1 MIAAIIQAREK
12 SSRLP
17 RKVLKKISGKSI
29 IQIIYQRL
37 KLSKKLNSINFAI
50 PKNDKILISH
60 LSKNKYDF
68 FTGSEKNVLERYYLC
83 AKKINAKIIVRI
95 TSDCPF
101 VDPKML
107 DRMLEVFF
115 KKLDYMSNGLK
126 PYFPDGMDIEIF
138 TFKSLDAAYKKVK
151 KIRNLNM
158 LLII

>member
-83 AKKINAKIIVRI
+83 AKKINAKIIG
-95 TSDCPF
+95 
-101 VDPKML
+101 
-107 DRMLEVFF
+107 
-115 KKLDYMSNGLK
+115 KLLQ
-126 PYFPDGMDIEIF
+126 I
-138 TFKSLDAAYKKVK
+138 VH
-151 KIRNLNM
+151 
-158 LLII
+158 LLTPRC